1 MAGNLR
7 AGSWG
12 YASRQALSQCQRG
25 SAAGCDLLIKNR
37 VQGLASS
44 PGEGQRAGW

>member
-25 SAAGCDLLIKNR
+25 SAAGYDLLIKNR

-44 PGEGQRAGW
+44 PGEEQRAGW